1 MHACMQ
7 VLCQLSLNKYC
18 LVYLSDFL
26 LIVQSLQQKDYRPI
40 DKLQLSAKQMDIT
53 ATTMQRRASHTAIRS
68 SLDGA
73 GGALLDT
80 DKDTDTDTGT
90 GTDAATGPRLTVVAL
105 VCSLLC
111 RPLVPALIPIVTSAW
126 FDWAVTFVV
135 VVNTG
140 VLACDR
146 YPLAAATAEFY
157 ENIGFVCTV
166 FFCGEMLV
174 KVAALGITNYAL
186 DWYNVFD
193 SVIVGV
199 SAFDLYIAPP
209 ALVTGR
215 GYDSG
220 GSNGGL
226 TAFRTFRLVRIL
238 KVLRQFGEMQNIFLL
253 IGRMLPAVGGFC
265 VLLILFM
272 YIFVLIGMQL
282 FANTFRF
289 DADGYIVHR
298 NTSIPSGGWVR
309 VSEGGND

>member
-1 MHACMQ
+1 MQ

-40 DKLQLSAKQMDIT
+40 DKLQISAKQMDIN

-80 DKDTDTDTGT
+80 DTDTNTDTETGTDTGSN
-90 GTDAATGPRLTVVAL
+90 AATGPRLTVVAL
-105 VCSLLC
+105 VWSLLC
-111 RPLVPALIPIVTSAW
+111 RPLVPALIPVVTSAW
-126 FDWAVTFVV
+126 FDWTVTFVV

-146 YPLAAATAEFY
+146 YPLAAATAEIY
-157 ENIGFVCTV
+157 EDIGFVCTV

-209 ALVTGR
+209 AMVTGHR

-253 IGRMLPAVGGFC
+253 IGRMLPVVGGFC

-289 DADGYIVHR
+289 DADGYVVLR
-298 NTSIPSGGWVR
+298 NTSIPSGR
-309 VSEGGND
+309 